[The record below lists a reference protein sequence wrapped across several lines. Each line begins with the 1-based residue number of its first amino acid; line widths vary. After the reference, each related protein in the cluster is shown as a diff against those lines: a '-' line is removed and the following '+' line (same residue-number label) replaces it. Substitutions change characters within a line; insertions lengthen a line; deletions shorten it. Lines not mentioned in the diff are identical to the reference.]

1 MLKKINTYEDLLIA
15 KGIIDSE
22 WNFIESGDEEKD
34 CHHLY
39 CIKGTKHYSIVVI
52 CSMLMA
58 MERRGAMLSK
68 YSFAINKG
76 WLTCNFPDKDCNYT
90 DKNGIINNV
99 LLASSYT
106 MEAAFKMLNYID
118 GVTLITMAKEMMGE
132 MVWR

>member
-1 MLKKINTYEDLLIA
+1 MISTYEDLLIA
-15 KGIIDSE
+15 KGIIDKD

-39 CIKGTKHYSIVVI
+39 CIKGSKHYSIVII

-68 YSFAINKG
+68 YSFAINNG

-90 DKNGIINNV
+90 NKNGIVNNV
-99 LLASSYT
+99 LLVASHA
-106 MEAAFKMLNYID
+106 MEDSFAMLKYID
-118 GVTLITMAKEMMGE
+118 GVTLINMAKEMMRE
-132 MVWR
+132 RVWR